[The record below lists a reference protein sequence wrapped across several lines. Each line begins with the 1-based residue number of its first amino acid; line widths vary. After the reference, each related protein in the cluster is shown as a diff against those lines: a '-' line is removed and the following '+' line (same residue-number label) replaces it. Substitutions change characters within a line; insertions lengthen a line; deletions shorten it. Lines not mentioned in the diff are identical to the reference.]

1 MPREIPKPWD
11 AFLKDLDRSLG
22 EPVELHCLG
31 GFVLTMLYG
40 LKRPTADVDV
50 LARSGPESTSTH
62 LQGLAPRFTRSTA
75 STSNS

>member
-11 AFLKDLDRSLG
+11 AFLKDLDRSLE

-40 LKRPTADVDV
+40 LKR
-50 LARSGPESTSTH
+50 
-62 LQGLAPRFTRSTA
+62 QGLAPRFTRSTA